1 MDSEGCTCVGLA
13 TGMCMRAAV
22 PVGPLG
28 KGGLIRLSSV
38 LHVFKSRDVAP
49 LLLVLTE
56 SMTRDIR
63 N

>member
-1 MDSEGCTCVGLA
+1 
-13 TGMCMRAAV
+13 MRAAA

-38 LHVFKSRDVAP
+38 LHVFEARDVAP